1 MTSEGADRIGRRPR
15 PALAVGAGIFLS
27 RLAGFG
33 RDVAIAAFFGTTVAA
48 DAYAAALRIPNI
60 IRNLLGEG
68 TLSASF
74 IPVYSGLL
82 GRGAGSDARRLAGSI
97 LGLLVFLA
105 AGLSGLGILLAPW
118 LTRLLVPGWPAE
130 SVALTTWLV
139 RILFPMAGFMILAAW
154 CLGVLNSHR
163 RFFLSFAAPV
173 VWNLSQIVGLLVA
186 WKAGW
191 EPLVVAL
198 AWSTLIGGI
207 LQFLVQLP
215 SARRLSGKIKL
226 SFDTA
231 WEPVR
236 RVVRNFGP
244 VVVGQGVAQIA
255 SLVDVFLASFLVH
268 GAVAALYYSQRLY
281 FLPVSLFGIAV
292 AASSLPELSREAD
305 AAAFDALRLRIRR
318 GFRNIAFMVL
328 PSAVAFILFGDWI
341 VALLFQRGDFLAED
355 TAIIHGTLA
364 AYAVGLLAASSVKL
378 FASGFHAML
387 DTRTPVRFAV
397 VGLVVQVAIAASLM
411 RSLYAPGLAIG
422 AALGSTCYLLLLWN
436 GLSKRIGDLFTSAD
450 ILYMMKVAAGVAVA
464 AAAGLAVVTWLAPAP
479 ASAAALLTR
488 LWVTGATLAAFGL
501 VYLGV
506 ARLLDTLP
514 AGGMRVWS
522 EEAGS

>member
-1 MTSEGADRIGRRPR
+1 VTSEGAARVGRRPR

-82 GRGAGSDARRLAGSI
+82 GREAGSEARRLAGNV
-97 LGLLVFLA
+97 LGLLLVLA
-105 AGLSGLGILLAPW
+105 AALSGLGVVLAPW
-118 LTRLLVPGWPAE
+118 LTRVLVPGWATE

-173 VWNLSQIVGLLVA
+173 VWNLSQIIGLLIA

-198 AWSTLIGGI
+198 AWSTLIGGA

-215 SARRLSGKIKL
+215 AARRLSGRIKL
-226 SFDTA
+226 SLNTG

-244 VVVGQGVAQIA
+244 VVVGQGVAQFA

-305 AAAFDALRLRIRR
+305 AASFDALRRRIGR
-318 GFRNIAFMVL
+318 GFRHIAFLVL
-328 PSAVAFILFGDWI
+328 PSSVAFILFGDWI

-355 TAIIHGTLA
+355 TAIVYGTLA
-364 AYAVGLLAASSVKL
+364 AYSVGLLAASSVKL

-387 DTRTPVRFAV
+387 DTRTPVRYAI
-397 VGLVVQVAIAASLM
+397 VGLVVQMAIAASLM
-411 RSLYAPGLAIG
+411 WSLYAPGLAIG
-422 AALGSTCYLLLLWN
+422 AALGSTCYLLLLCN
-436 GLSKRIGDLFTSAD
+436 GLNKRIGNLFTSDD
-450 ILYMMKVAAGVAVA
+450 ILYMIRVVASVAAA
-464 AAAGLAVVTWLAPAP
+464 AAAGLAVVAWLAPAP
-479 ASAAALLTR
+479 ASSAPLLTR
-488 LWVTGATLAAFGL
+488 LWVTGVTLAAFGS
-501 VYLGV
+501 VYLGA
-506 ARLLDTLP
+506 ARLLGALP
-514 AGGMRVWS
+514 AGGLKVWS
-522 EEAGS
+522 EEARS

>member
-1 MTSEGADRIGRRPR
+1 
-15 PALAVGAGIFLS
+15 VGF
-27 RLAGFG
+27 
-33 RDVAIAAFFGTTVAA
+33 
-48 DAYAAALRIPNI
+48 
-60 IRNLLGEG
+60 
-68 TLSASF
+68 
-74 IPVYSGLL
+74 
-82 GRGAGSDARRLAGSI
+82 
-97 LGLLVFLA
+97 
-105 AGLSGLGILLAPW
+105 LLAPW
-118 LTRLLVPGWPAE
+118 LTRVLVPGWTAE

-173 VWNLSQIVGLLVA
+173 VWNLSQIIGLLVA

-191 EPLVVAL
+191 RPLVVAL
-198 AWSTLIGGI
+198 AWSTLIGGA
-207 LQFLVQLP
+207 LQFLIQLP
-215 SARRLSGKIKL
+215 AARRLAGQIRL

-244 VVVGQGVAQIA
+244 VVLGQGVAQIA

-328 PSAVAFILFGDWI
+328 PSAAAFILFGDWI

-355 TAIIHGTLA
+355 TAIVHGTLA
-364 AYAVGLLAASSVKL
+364 AYSVGLLAAASVKL

-387 DTRTPVRFAV
+387 DTRTPVRYAV
-397 VGLVVQVAIAASLM
+397 VGLVIQVATAAALM
-411 RSLYAPGLAIG
+411 SSLYAPGLAIA

-436 GLSKRIGDLFTSAD
+436 GLSRRIGDLFTSDD
-450 ILYMMKVAAGVAVA
+450 IRYMMKVVVGVA
-464 AAAGLAVVTWLAPAP
+464 AAAAPGLAVVAWLAPA
-479 ASAAALLTR
+479 AAIAAPQLVR
-488 LWVTGATLAAFGL
+488 LWVTAATLAAFGL
-501 VYLGV
+501 AYLGA
-506 ARLLDTLP
+506 ARLLGTLP
-514 AGGMRVWS
+514 AGGLRVWS
-522 EEAGS
+522 EGPGS